1 MQKRD
6 KGYYGNLSSEHGA
19 KHNSEPRVQ
28 RIMFVFSLLIA
39 NRMPVSIS
47 DLNTKLK
54 DESQNKYDISERS
67 LRRDLE
73 ILECCGY
80 PIIRDKGMVYLDF
93 DRRDKKQ
100 YEKALPSMTS
110 SAGKGKKEQFLEE
123 LKNGLI
129 EFYDSGLHLKLLEK
143 RLDELSD
150 KREYQ
155 QALNLVKTL
164 RESAPADFSLALKEL
179 VLCGKTGDYAKSEEI
194 CRNIL
199 ELCPNSPDREF
210 PNAAANAVLAAVN
223 ILEQA
228 GQAEQAKELF
238 LSSFKYASEKEK
250 NNDRQ
255 IKYAYKSI
263 KRIIIFY
270 RFVTLERHGRLEEA
284 LELCSIPGAEDILL
298 RNKVSLLEKL
308 GRKEEAFSIACL
320 PENILKLAEYRLK
333 SLFSKGLYEE
343 ALSDCDKILSLRNKK
358 NDTILPRPDFTAKN
372 MKAKILARLER
383 YEELSEFIKNTYPEP
398 YSKNNSIFLEREA
411 FLSRARANNPEKALE
426 FFSRPENGDM
436 FLASRIKLLDRLGRT
451 EEALSEC
458 NKAISEENGSPL
470 MYFTDIKKILMEKL
484 GRKDEIIAME
494 HDNAEN
500 SGRTDLKHRHTIET
514 AINLADKGKFRQ
526 AEKQISEAEKE
537 MKKIYDKREQS
548 EAFFHT
554 IDAKAKILLMQNKG
568 AEAAELVESNME
580 SLKKCSRNSAYKL
593 LYIVLKSGCQLDA
606 FIERIK
612 ENPEK
617 KGYVLL
623 NMAEILADLPANKCD
638 YSLYSEKSVIYCEWN
653 HIEKFAG
660 CEDAIYLASQAMKIW
675 PYSSDPFYKTA
686 EHIIYE
692 LQKLKASQLAK
703 QLSKR

>member
-6 KGYYGNLSSEHGA
+6 MEYYGHLTSKYGA
-19 KHNSEPRVQ
+19 KKNKPPRLE
-28 RIMFVFSLLIA
+28 RIMFVFSMLIA

-47 DLNTKLK
+47 ALHNKIKKASADYDM
-54 DESQNKYDISERS
+54 DERTV
-67 LRRDLE
+67 RRDLE
-73 ILECCGY
+73 IIEACFPLV
-80 PIIRDKGMVYLDF
+80 RDKGKVFLDF
-93 DRRDKKQ
+93 SYNRSAEKSL
-100 YEKALPSMTS
+100 EKALPSMTNF
-110 SAGKGKKEQFLEE
+110 AGKSQKKQFLEE

-129 EFYDSGLHLKLLEK
+129 EFYDSGLHLKVLEK
-143 RLDELSD
+143 HLDDLSD

-179 VLCGKTGDYAKSEEI
+179 VLCGKTGDYAKAEEI

-255 IKYAYKSI
+255 IKHAYNSI
-263 KRIIIFY
+263 KRMIIFD
-270 RFVTLERHGRLEEA
+270 RFVTLERQGRLEEA
-284 LELCSIPGAEDILL
+284 LELCSIHGAEDILL

-308 GRKEEAFSIACL
+308 GRAEEAFSIACL

-333 SLFSKGLYEE
+333 SLFLKGLYEE
-343 ALSDCDKILSLRNKK
+343 ALSDCDKILSSKDKK
-358 NDTILPRPDFTAKN
+358 SDGEFPLPDFTAKY

-383 YEELSEFIKNTYPEP
+383 YEELADFIKTEYSEP
-398 YSKNNSIFLEREA
+398 YSKKNSTFLERQA
-411 FLSRARANNPEKALE
+411 FLSRANNPEKALE

-470 MYFTDIKKILMEKL
+470 RYFTDLKKILMEKL

-500 SGRTDLKHRHTIET
+500 SGRTDLKHRQAIET
-514 AINLADKGKFRQ
+514 AKNLADKGKFKQ
-526 AEKQISEAEKE
+526 AEKQISEAEKALA
-537 MKKIYDKREQS
+537 KLYDKREYT
-548 EAFFHT
+548 EAFFN
-554 IDAKAKILLMQNKG
+554 IVDAKAKILLMQNKG
-568 AEAAELVESNME
+568 AEAAEIVESNME

-612 ENPEK
+612 ENSEK
-617 KGYVLL
+617 KGYVLM

-638 YSLYSEKSVIYCEWN
+638 YSLYSEKSASCCEGN
-653 HIEKFAG
+653 YIGKYG
-660 CEDAIYLASQAMKIW
+660 GREDAIYLARQAMKIW
-675 PYSSDPFYKTA
+675 PHSSDPYHKTA

-692 LQKLKASQLAK
+692 LQKLKAYQPAK
-703 QLSKR
+703 QLSKH

>member
-6 KGYYGNLSSEHGA
+6 MEYYGHLTSKYGA
-19 KHNSEPRVQ
+19 KKNKPPRLE
-28 RIMFVFSLLIA
+28 RIMFVFSMLIA
-39 NRMPVSIS
+39 NRMPISIS
-47 DLNTKLK
+47 ALHNKIKKASADYDM
-54 DESQNKYDISERS
+54 DERTV
-67 LRRDLE
+67 RRDLE
-73 ILECCGY
+73 IIEACFPLV
-80 PIIRDKGMVYLDF
+80 RDKGKVFLDF
-93 DRRDKKQ
+93 SYNRSAEKSL
-100 YEKALPSMTS
+100 EKAFPSMTS
-110 SAGKGKKEQFLEE
+110 FAGKSQKKQFLED

-129 EFYDSGLHLKLLEK
+129 EFYDSSLHLKVLEK
-143 RLDELSD
+143 QLDELSD
-150 KREYQ
+150 RREYQ
-155 QALNLVKTL
+155 QALNLVEIL
-164 RESAPADFSLALKEL
+164 RESAPADFNLALKEL
-179 VLCGKTGDYAKSEEI
+179 VLCGKTGDYSKAEEI

-199 ELCPNSPDREF
+199 ESCPNNPNREF
-210 PNAAANAVLAAVN
+210 PNAAANAVIATLN

-228 GQAEQAKELF
+228 GQKEHAKEFF

-255 IKYAYKSI
+255 IKYVYKSI
-263 KRIIIFY
+263 KRIIIFD
-270 RFVTLERHGRLEEA
+270 RFVTLRRQGRLEEA
-284 LELCSIPGAEDILL
+284 LELCSIPGAEDIMLMS
-298 RNKVSLLEKL
+298 KVSLLEKL

-320 PENILKLAEYRLK
+320 PENILNFADYRLRR
-333 SLFSKGLYEE
+333 LVSKGQYEE
-343 ALSDCDKILSLRNKK
+343 ALSECDKVLSLRNKK
-358 NDTILPRPDFTAKN
+358 NDTIFPPPVLTAKI

-398 YSKNNSIFLEREA
+398 YSKKNSVFLETYS
-411 FLSRARANNPEKALE
+411 FLSRANNPEKALE

-436 FLASRIKLLDRLGRT
+436 FLASKIKLLDRLGRT

-470 MYFTDIKKILMEKL
+470 SYFTDIKKILMEKL

-494 HDNAEN
+494 HDKAEN
-500 SGRTDLKHRHTIET
+500 SGRTDLKHRQAIEA
-514 AINLADKGKFRQ
+514 AINLADIGKFKQ

-548 EAFFHT
+548 EALFN
-554 IDAKAKILLMQNKG
+554 IIEAKSKILQLQNKW

-638 YSLYSEKSVIYCEWN
+638 YSLYSEKSASCCEGN
-653 HIEKFAG
+653 YIGKYAG
-660 CEDAIYLASQAMKIW
+660 REDAVYLARQAMKIW
-675 PYSSDPFYKTA
+675 PYSSDPFRKAA
-686 EHIIYE
+686 EHIIYG
-692 LQKLKASQLAK
+692 LQKLKASQPAK
-703 QLSKR
+703 QQ